1 MLPNYAEYK
10 RMDQDKSRGQLY
22 NVQNAINILYKAHWL
37 GLLIFS
43 DINTLF
49 PIYLVQFVVLAW
61 LAEFMADEV
70 VHFLRANIMVD
81 VDETAS

>member
-22 NVQNAINILYKAHWL
+22 NVQNAINIYTKHWL

-43 DINTLF
+43 DINTLSPF
-49 PIYLVQFVVLAW
+49 IWFNLWCTLDWQNLWRTKLFI
-61 LAEFMADEV
+61 FTGQ
-70 VHFLRANIMVD
+70 HNG
-81 VDETAS
+81 SC